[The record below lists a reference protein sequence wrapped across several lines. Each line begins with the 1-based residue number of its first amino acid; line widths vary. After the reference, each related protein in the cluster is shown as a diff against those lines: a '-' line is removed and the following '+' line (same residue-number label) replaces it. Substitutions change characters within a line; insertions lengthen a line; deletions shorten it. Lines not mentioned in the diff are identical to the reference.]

1 MDFLSGQ
8 CILGSLPS
16 LGHPMPRFPLLPL
29 LLLALTAAAG
39 GCRRPVERVL
49 EFSSDASSRTGLVPV
64 ADGVLLGNE
73 AGALLRLRPDGS
85 VVWRAMLGREVAAPP
100 AAAGSAVLAG
110 TVTGELVCLD
120 LGTGKERWRL
130 TAQPP
135 VLTGLVAD
143 AASVYVLAPDGSV
156 RAHAV
161 DTGALRWQRPG
172 FKVALLGTPLAPVL
186 AGDTLVVAQGPRAL
200 LGLATRDGAQ
210 RWRAAKGEV
219 VGLTGDGSSVYL
231 TTRTGGL
238 LRLRAGDGSTVW
250 EVSHVLGATSG
261 PSLAGG
267 RVWMGAP
274 PAQLVGVRQED
285 GALVWQGP
293 LPSPLTSGVAQLGG
307 LLLVPTSGPEGR
319 LLALSA
325 PDEAPAFEQRL
336 DTRLQSAPVVRDGT
350 ALVLGRDGRVLGFRL
365 REPPPR
371 GP

>member
-1 MDFLSGQ
+1 MLR
-8 CILGSLPS
+8 LP
-16 LGHPMPRFPLLPL
+16 PLLPP
-29 LLLALTAAAG
+29 LLALCVAAV
-39 GCRRPVERVL
+39 GCRGPVERVL
-49 EFSSDASSRTGLVPV
+49 EFSSDASSRTGLVAV
-64 ADGVLLGNE
+64 EDGVLLGNE

-85 VVWRAMLGREVAAPP
+85 VVWRASLGREVAAAP
-100 AAAGSAVLAG
+100 AVAGSAVLAG

-120 LGTGKERWRL
+120 LATGSERWRL
-130 TAQPP
+130 TGQPP
-135 VLTGLVAD
+135 VLTALVAD

-161 DTGALRWQRPG
+161 DTGALRWRRPG
-172 FKVALLGTPLAPVL
+172 FKKALPLAPLPLVL
-186 AGDTLVVAQGPRAL
+186 GEDMLILSQGPRAL
-200 LGLATRDGAQ
+200 LGLSTQDGAE

-274 PAQLVGVRQED
+274 PSQLVGVRQED

-293 LPSPLTSGVAQLGG
+293 LPSPLTSGVAQLGP
-307 LLLVPTSGPEGR
+307 LLLVPTSAPQG
-319 LLALSA
+319 LLLGLSA
-325 PDEAPAFEQRL
+325 PDEPPAFSQRL
-336 DTRLQSAPVVRDGT
+336 DTRLQSAPVVRGDT
-350 ALVLGRDGRVLGFRL
+350 ALVLGRDGRVFGLRL
-365 REPPPR
+365 REPR
-371 GP
+371 R